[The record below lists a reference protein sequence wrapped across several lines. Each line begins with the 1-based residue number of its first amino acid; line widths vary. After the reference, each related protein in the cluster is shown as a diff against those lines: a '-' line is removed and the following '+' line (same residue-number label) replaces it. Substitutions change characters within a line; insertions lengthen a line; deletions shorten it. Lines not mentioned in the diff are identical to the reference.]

1 MYRLFHAENEVES
14 IISRSWQTF
23 CLRKRSPRATK
34 RAMKARNSTSKAVG
48 VITAAQNEHP
58 NVERRCSFHFR
69 RVHKPPESPE
79 QSQRRPGSRNDLP
92 IGAMCVGSL
101 LLAPPLVGTLRPKWT
116 GRYSSG
122 FLCHLAFNGLE
133 LLSAHVLPHSGVF
146 STRCGDGGTPS
157 RTENVMSSHD
167 FS

>member
-1 MYRLFHAENEVES
+1 MLRTNLITCVGENKMADLF
-14 IISRSWQTF
+14 R
-23 CLRKRSPRATK
+23 
-34 RAMKARNSTSKAVG
+34 
-48 VITAAQNEHP
+48 
-58 NVERRCSFHFR
+58 
-69 RVHKPPESPE
+69 KPPESPE

-146 STRCGDGGTPS
+146 STRCGDGGTPLGFCS
-157 RTENVMSSHD
+157 LVPLRSAPFRAFFHSFKVTFLNRAKQQCILR
-167 FS
+167 